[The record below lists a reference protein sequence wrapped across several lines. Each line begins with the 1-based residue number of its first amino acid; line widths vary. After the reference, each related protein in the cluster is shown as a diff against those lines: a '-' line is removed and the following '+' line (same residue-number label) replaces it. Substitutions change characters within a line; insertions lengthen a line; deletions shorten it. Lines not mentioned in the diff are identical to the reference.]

1 MNKDMTVYEAAVMYK
16 KMGYYPIPISAS
28 TKAPEVKFKD
38 MGMPTDEQ
46 LAEWFDGTDN
56 MIALRT
62 VNHVCVDIDMHGDV
76 NGFESFEPI
85 TKESWFVNTLTATTA
100 GGGRHYIYMKPKDVK
115 LKQRITALPGVDVK
129 ANVNNYHLVFPSVK
143 VKVPN
148 VNPFDDGV
156 TEDDLKTI
164 TTYYTWDNFESYSH
178 VKPPEIPMELVDLL
192 KVRDVDTSSQGANGD
207 VGGYAQGF
215 VSTGGTKTKQMLELI
230 GCGLGGNGSRNTTL
244 TQLVGYLL
252 RVKVDPEVAYVLC
265 IDANNRT
272 PNPLSENEFNT
283 TFSSIV
289 KAHFKL

>member
-28 TKAPEVKFKD
+28 TKAPAVKFKD

-115 LKQRITALPGVDVK
+115 LKQRIAALPGVDVK
-129 ANVNNYHLVFPSVK
+129 ASVNNYHLVFPSVK

-156 TEDDLKTI
+156 TEDDLKPI

-178 VKPPEIPMELVDLL
+178 VRPPEIPMELVDLL
-192 KVRDVDTSSQGANGD
+192 QARVVEDKQDDKTD
-207 VGGYAQGF
+207 YVGNHGF
-215 VSTGGTKTKQMLELI
+215 IRTGGTKTKQMWELVYS
-230 GCGLGGNGSRNTTL
+230 GLGDNGSRNTTL
-244 TQLVGYLL
+244 TQLVGYLFRL
-252 RVKVDPEVAYVLC
+252 GVDPNAVYYFCQL
-265 IDANNRT
+265 ANNHT
-272 PNPLSENEFNT
+272 HNPLSDDEFAT
-283 TFSSIV
+283 TFNSIL